1 MTDVIQQTKL
11 GVAYVTSLSD
21 VTPADVPVYN
31 PNAEGRLR
39 MYKDIYRGKQYIGEG
54 SIGRY
59 VPNVDDP
66 VLDYDTGFYR
76 VRSVDPGT
84 LLADLV
90 EWNAPIRGG
99 ASAADFLL
107 GVGPR
112 YPQQGYF
119 VYVNNAAE
127 PPVLN
132 VDSGFYT
139 RYPNTKYFRIFAGLQ
154 PLPNAEIL
162 SAHYGS
168 SGNYL
173 DDLIPAIEIVDTQG
187 LPAWVPDSAFASRQ
201 IVDGEY
207 CMVVG
212 YDTNG
217 NVTGEAAF
225 ICRNTGMVRPTSAT
239 QYRIESVEL
248 YGPHVDRTSMQVKYP
263 VNATID
269 SVPLQCQV
277 NYRGGGSTIKPIDGT
292 KIRLVS
298 DAMYLPTSPDIN
310 QPATLIYNLDATEAY
325 DGSLENEQRFIPVQY
340 TIVADP
346 QADAYGFKL
355 CSFPYWAGA
364 AQGWAWRHYLHDLDH
379 DAVYDVTQITGLAAN
394 SKPFDP
400 KLYGVLQEITFAVSV
415 SRADPRFNPYEHV
428 QTLWVS
434 LYADGTVQNT
444 TNWTVLFEQG
454 YNAFG
459 RNCQAISTYVS
470 SGVYQLDVTAGAVT
484 FSEWLERLYT
494 DTRPLYN
501 SHNEGGPL
509 TPTHFLV
516 QVAGIRKRFP
526 LSKWQELLQ
535 FEVPGTAGDI
545 ATIHFVQEVNGE
557 DLYLSSCGLILRIK

>member
-1 MTDVIQQTKL
+1 MTNIIQQTPL
-11 GVAYVTSLSD
+11 GVQYVSVLSD

-39 MYKDIYRGKQYIGEG
+39 MYADIYRGKQYIGEG
-54 SIGRY
+54 NKGRI

-76 VRSVDPGT
+76 VKSVDPGT
-84 LLADLV
+84 LLANLV
-90 EWNAPIRGG
+90 EWSAPVRGG
-99 ASAADFLL
+99 ASAADFIL

-119 VYVNNAAE
+119 VYVNNAVN

-139 RYPNTKYFRIFAGLQ
+139 RYPNTKHFRVFAGLV
-154 PLPNAEIL
+154 PLPNADII
-162 SAHYGS
+162 SAHYGA
-168 SGNYL
+168 SGNYI
-173 DDLIPAIEIVDTQG
+173 DDLIPALELTDTQG
-187 LPAWVPDSAFASRQ
+187 LPAWVPDSAFASRE
-201 IVDGEY
+201 VDDGEY
-207 CMVVG
+207 CCVVG

-217 NVTGEAAF
+217 NVTGQAVF
-225 ICRNTGMVRPTSAT
+225 QCRNTGMVRPSSAT
-239 QYRIESVEL
+239 QYQIESVEL
-248 YGPHVDRTSMQVKYP
+248 YGPHVDRTGMQVKYP

-269 SVPLQCQV
+269 SIPLQCQV
-277 NYRGGGSTIKPIDGT
+277 NYRGGKSTVKPIDGV

-298 DAMYLPTSPDIN
+298 NSTYLPTSPDIN
-310 QPATLIYNLDATEAY
+310 EPATLIYNLDATEAY
-325 DGSLENEQRFIPVQY
+325 DGSMDNTTRFITAQY

-355 CSFPYWAGA
+355 CSFPYWVSA
-364 AQGWAWRHYLHDLDH
+364 AQGYAWRHYLHDLDH
-379 DAVYDVTQITGLAAN
+379 DAVYDVTQIAQLGAN
-394 SKPFDP
+394 SKPFEP
-400 KLYGVLQEITFAVSV
+400 KLYGVVQEVTFTLDV
-415 SRADPRFNPYEHV
+415 SRADPRFNPYWHA
-428 QTLWVS
+428 QTIQVS
-434 LYADGTVQNT
+434 LYADGTTNNT
-444 TNWTVLFEQG
+444 TNWTVLFERG

-470 SGVYQLDVTAGAVT
+470 SGVYQLDITCGAAS
-484 FSEWLERLYT
+484 FPEWLERLYT
-494 DTRPLYN
+494 DTRPLFN

-509 TPTHFLV
+509 TPTHMVV

-526 LSKWQELLQ
+526 LNKWQELLQ
-535 FEVPGTAGDI
+535 FEAPGTVGDI
-545 ATIHFVQEVNGE
+545 ATIHFVKEVNGE